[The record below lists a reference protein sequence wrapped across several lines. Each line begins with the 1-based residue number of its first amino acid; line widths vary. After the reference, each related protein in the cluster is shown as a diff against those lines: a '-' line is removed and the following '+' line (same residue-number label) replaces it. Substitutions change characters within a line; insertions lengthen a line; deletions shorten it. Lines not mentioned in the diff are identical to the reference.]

1 MSNFES
7 VKKFMKTFG
16 QEVKEKAEF
25 PNDKISSLRFDLIE
39 EELLE
44 LKDAINKKN

>member
-1 MSNFES
+1 MSNFEN

-25 PNDKISSLRFDLIE
+25 QRKRLYL
-39 EELLE
+39 
-44 LKDAINKKN
+44 

>member
-1 MSNFES
+1 MSNFER

-25 PNDKISSLRFDLIE
+25 PSRENHV
-39 EELLE
+39 
-44 LKDAINKKN
+44 N

>member
-25 PNDKISSLRFDLIE
+25 PNEKITTLRYELIKE
-39 EELLE
+39 EVS
-44 LKDAINKKN
+44 KN